1 MKKIF
6 LSFLAIIAM
15 VGMVSAQRTW
25 AYGLNMTQE
34 GDNYTF
40 VFKST
45 TAATAANLVFTDA
58 AGEVAGKVALENV
71 VAGEN
76 TKVMALADIPGEGTL
91 NWAVE
96 LTGAAIDEVT
106 KLTDDSKY
114 NGFWFAYGVGVNNNP
129 ESDYFGNIYVSNPRH
144 SSAPAQTGFYKYS
157 PELVLDSTLF
167 VDGTKVGYKPS
178 NVTLANAVD
187 AIQRIA
193 VSPVDGTVAFVQW
206 NAAPFAA
213 YGMNPANL
221 AGEAVNLTEGINQ
234 PVALC
239 YDHEG
244 SLCVLSYDGKEG
256 GVSVY
261 ALYIIKDGEMTKF
274 FSQAG
279 WVAGG
284 YCEIASDG
292 QGGFYVM
299 SGALNAS
306 NAVTA
311 AKLQHISKNAE
322 IDLTVLPGGAELA
335 EAPATFNRLRLAY
348 DLKHDVLAIGGGKKV
363 NLYNATYAAETG
375 APTLTKWTAT
385 SELTTNIDG
394 IAFDYAGD
402 LYVVSAGT
410 ETFYKFALPTE
421 NNTCTTPAK
430 KAQVIVKE
438 APAPVKYTVTLEN
451 NIEQDSVYL
460 EGVGMVAVT
469 EGAGEYEAGEE
480 VEIRARQLGEY
491 YFIGWADENGEIIT
505 QDLRYVFTITEDVTY
520 TAMYAALLYV
530 TSTDLDLSTPGHLK
544 GTDPMFQLGT
554 LTIDLVLG
562 EQDEDGFYAIVPE
575 TSVLSAGEV
584 KFQIEEGVAFVDA
597 EENIVEAMVFV
608 TFEGQLFVFYIEMS
622 AAAVAETID
631 VTIENATVN
640 ITEYE
645 TGFGGGKATELVV
658 SADWVY
664 EADGLTYKVMVVIAE
679 FDPTAASGEY
689 TASFFVQGEGD
700 AFGMTEEAEVT
711 VAIEGGKVI
720 VTGEGI
726 QAYNGNVYN
735 LTISGTM
742 PVEDGPATSVDNLN
756 TTVAPVKMIENGQLI
771 VIKDGVKFNAQ
782 GAVVK

>member
-45 TAATAANLVFTDA
+45 TAATAANLVFTNE

-76 TKVMALADIPGEGTL
+76 TKVLALADIPGEGTL

-96 LTGAAIDEVT
+96 LTGAAIEGVT
-106 KLTDDSKY
+106 QLTDDSKY

-144 SSAPAQTGFYKYS
+144 SSAPEQTGFYKYS

-213 YGMNPANL
+213 YGMDPANL
-221 AGEAVNLTEGINQ
+221 NGEAKNLTEGINQ
-234 PVALC
+234 PTALC

-244 SLCVLSYDGKEG
+244 ALCVLSFDGKSDNK
-256 GVSVY
+256 SVY
-261 ALYIIKDGEMTKF
+261 SIYTINGEDIIKV
-274 FSQAG
+274 FSGTG
-279 WVAGG
+279 WVLGG
-284 YCEIASDG
+284 YDEIASDG
-292 QGGFYVM
+292 QGGFYVL
-299 SGALNAS
+299 SGTLSGS
-306 NAVTA
+306 NVVQSG
-311 AKLQHISKNAE
+311 KLQHISKKGI
-322 IDLTVLPGGAELA
+322 IDLEVVQGTDTLGLPAN
-335 EAPATFNRLRLAY
+335 FNRLRLAY
-348 DLKHDVLAIGGGKKV
+348 DMKHNVFAIGGGKKV
-363 NLYNATYAAETG
+363 TLYNATYDAETG
-375 APTLTKWTAT
+375 APTLTKWTETA
-385 SELTTNIDG
+385 EITTNMDG

-410 ETFYKFALPTE
+410 ETFYKFALPTVD
-421 NNTCTTPAK
+421 NTCVTPAK
-430 KAQVIVKE
+430 KAQVIVKGAV
-438 APAPVKYTVTLEN
+438 APTTYTVTLTN
-451 NIEQDSVYL
+451 NIGQDSVYV
-460 EGVGMVAVT
+460 EGIGMLAVT

-480 VEIRARQLGEY
+480 VAIRAQQLSDY

-520 TAMYAALLYV
+520 TAMYATLLSV

-544 GTDPMFQLGT
+544 GTDPTFQMGT

-562 EQDEDGFYAIVPE
+562 ELDEEEGVYAIVPE
-575 TSVLSAGEV
+575 ESTLAVGEV
-584 KFQIEEGVAFVDA
+584 KFQIEEGIAAVYA
-597 EENIVEAMVFV
+597 EEGSAMARVFV
-608 TFEGQLFVFYIEMS
+608 TYEDQLFVFNIEMS
-622 AAAVAETID
+622 AAVTAETID

-645 TGFGGGKATELVV
+645 TGFGGGKATELEV

-664 EADGLTYKVMVVIAE
+664 EADGLTYAVAVVVPE
-679 FDPTAASGEY
+679 FDPTATSGDY
-689 TASFFVQGEGD
+689 TASFFVKGEGD
-700 AFGMTEEAEVT
+700 AFGMTEEAKVT

-735 LTISGTM
+735 LTISGALPT
-742 PVEDGPATSVDNLN
+742 ATGLDNVN
-756 TTVAPVKMIENGQLI
+756 TTVVPVKMIENGQLI

>member
-76 TKVMALADIPGEGTL
+76 TKVLALADIPGEGTL

-106 KLTDDSKY
+106 KLTDDSQY

-206 NAAPFAA
+206 NSKPYAV
-213 YGMNPANL
+213 YGMNPVDLN
-221 AGEAVNLTEGINQ
+221 GEAKNLTEGINQ
-234 PVALC
+234 PTALC

-244 SLCVLSYDGKEG
+244 ALCVLSYDGKSDNK
-256 GVSVY
+256 SVY
-261 ALYIIKDGEMTKF
+261 SIYTINGEDTIKV
-274 FSQAG
+274 FSGAG
-279 WVAGG
+279 WVLGG
-284 YCEIASDG
+284 YDEIASDG
-292 QGGFYVM
+292 QGGFYVL
-299 SGALNAS
+299 SGTLNTS
-306 NAVTA
+306 NVVQSG
-311 AKLQHISKNAE
+311 KLQHISKKGI
-322 IDLTVLPGGAELA
+322 IDLEVVQGTDTLGLPAN
-335 EAPATFNRLRLAY
+335 FNRLRLAY
-348 DLKHDVLAIGGGKKV
+348 DLKHNVFAIGGGKKV
-363 NLYNATYAAETG
+363 TLYNATYDAETG
-375 APTLTKWTAT
+375 APTLTKWTETA
-385 SELTTNIDG
+385 EITTNMDG

-410 ETFYKFALPTE
+410 ETFYKFALPTAD
-421 NNTCTTPAK
+421 NTCVTPAK

-438 APAPVKYTVTLEN
+438 TTEEPVDPEN
-451 NIEQDSVYL
+451 PVEPEEPTYEIYEQAITNLVIDFDNLILTGGPS
-460 EGVGMVAVT
+460 
-469 EGAGEYEAGEE
+469 EE
-480 VEIRARQLGEY
+480 FIVKVKLGLGEY
-491 YFIGWADENGEIIT
+491 DMTEGIFQLLPESEISVQGYDATFVEGWA
-505 QDLRYVFTITEDVTY
+505 YVDGIAN
-520 TAMYAALLYV
+520 TAEAVVRCLWNDMAIEFH
-530 TSTDLDLSTPGHLK
+530 LS
-544 GTDPMFQLGT
+544 
-554 LTIDLVLG
+554 
-562 EQDEDGFYAIVPE
+562 
-575 TSVLSAGEV
+575 
-584 KFQIEEGVAFVDA
+584 
-597 EENIVEAMVFV
+597 
-608 TFEGQLFVFYIEMS
+608 MS
-622 AAAVAETID
+622 AAPLEATV
-631 VTIENATVN
+631 VVVENAAVE
-640 ITEYE
+640 IEKVLLFGDMYDYALKM
-645 TGFGGGKATELVV
+645 TGIWTNEGVDYPVLVEVPVYYPEATEP
-658 SADWVY
+658 S
-664 EADGLTYKVMVVIAE
+664 EINST
-679 FDPTAASGEY
+679 
-689 TASFFVQGEGD
+689 
-700 AFGMTEEAEVT
+700 VT
-711 VAIEGGKVI
+711 VGGWGDDDPRLGF
-720 VTGEGI
+720 GEGI
-726 QAYNGNVYN
+726 LTITTIDGVVTATGVVTNQGAGIAIDI
-735 LTISGTM
+735 TISGTV
-742 PVEDGPATSVDNLN
+742 PQDPTGVENN
-756 TTVAPVKMIENGQLI
+756 TINVKAVKVIRDGQLI
-771 VIKDGVKFNAQ
+771 IRNNGVEFNAQ